1 MALLVAIIVTII
13 VAPLVVVSI
22 VALTQY
28 LEAKQRNR
36 YRDAERR
43 RRDAER
49 K

>member
-1 MALLVAIIVTII
+1 MSFLVAIIVAVI

-28 LEAKQRNR
+28 LQAKPRR
-36 YRDAERR
+36 AERR
-43 RRDAER
+43 RRGAER

>member
-1 MALLVAIIVTII
+1 MSFLVAIIVTVI

-22 VALTQY
+22 VALVQY
-28 LEAKQRNR
+28 LQAKQRR
-36 YRDAERR
+36 AEWR